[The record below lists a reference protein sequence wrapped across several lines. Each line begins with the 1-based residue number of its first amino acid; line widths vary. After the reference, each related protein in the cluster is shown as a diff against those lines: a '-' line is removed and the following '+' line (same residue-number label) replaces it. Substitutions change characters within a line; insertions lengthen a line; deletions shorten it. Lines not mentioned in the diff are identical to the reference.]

1 MLNMRHIIA
10 PHIYMSYKDSIYT
23 GTSNIVLPV
32 PNKLLFPTDY
42 QDKSRLCYYASL
54 FNSLEVNSSFYKVP
68 MRSTVQKWAADVPAD
83 FKFTFKLS
91 RDITHNKELA
101 FNPHDLEKFMNAI
114 SGAGDKKGC
123 LLIQFP
129 PSLGININQLRVLL
143 DGIIMLDADK
153 EWKVAVEFRNKS
165 WYVDD
170 VYELLENYQMAMVI
184 QDMPKSVTPLIDS
197 DVPFVFLRFHGP
209 NGGYRGSYT
218 DEHLAEYASYI
229 TNWQDEGKTIFAYF
243 NNTMGD
249 ALQNLITLDR
259 MIGI

>member
-1 MLNMRHIIA
+1 
-10 PHIYMSYKDSIYT
+10 MSYKDSIYT

-32 PNKLLFPTDY
+32 PNKLSFPPDY

-68 MRSTVQKWAADVPAD
+68 MPSTVQKWAADVPAD
-83 FKFTFKLS
+83 LKYTFKLW
-91 RDITHNKELA
+91 RDITHNKDLV
-101 FNPHDLEKFMNAI
+101 FKPQDLEKFMHAI
-114 SGAGDKKGC
+114 NGAGDKKGC

-129 PSLGININQLRVLL
+129 PSLGININQLRILL
-143 DGIIMLDADK
+143 DAIVIIDSER

-165 WYVDD
+165 WYTDD
-170 VYELLENYQMAMVI
+170 VYELLENYHMAMVI
-184 QDMPKSVTPLIDS
+184 QDMPKSATPFIDT

-229 TNWQDEGKTIFAYF
+229 TNWQDDGKTVFAYF

-249 ALQNLITLDR
+249 ALQNVITLDR

>member
-1 MLNMRHIIA
+1 MI
-10 PHIYMSYKDSIYT
+10 MSYKDSIYT

-32 PNKLLFPTDY
+32 PNKLLFPPDY

-54 FNSLEVNSSFYKVP
+54 FNSLE
-68 MRSTVQKWAADVPAD
+68 
-83 FKFTFKLS
+83 
-91 RDITHNKELA
+91 
-101 FNPHDLEKFMNAI
+101 
-114 SGAGDKKGC
+114 
-123 LLIQFP
+123 
-129 PSLGININQLRVLL
+129 
-143 DGIIMLDADK
+143 
-153 EWKVAVEFRNKS
+153 
-165 WYVDD
+165 
-170 VYELLENYQMAMVI
+170 AMVI
-184 QDMPKSVTPLIDS
+184 HDMPKSSTPFIDS

-249 ALQNLITLDR
+249 ALQNLITLNR